1 VIDESRVLETA
12 TVAPWL
18 TGLPSKRT
26 IFADDLYF
34 WEGWAAFVAAC
45 SREPD
50 ETLLRH
56 LTFVLMKPEATVG
69 RRFDPILDFL
79 LGKGFS
85 IAGARPASSLLPS
98 TFRKAYHLR
107 PACAASVP
115 RVSQARSTRR
125 AVSAPG
131 RAGSTVS

>member
-1 VIDESRVLETA
+1 VIDETRVLETA
-12 TVAPWL
+12 AVAPWL

-34 WEGWAAFVAAC
+34 REEWAAFVASC

-50 ETLLRH
+50 DTLLKH
-56 LTFVLMKPEATVG
+56 LTFALIKPEAIVG

-85 IAGARPASSLLPS
+85 IAG
-98 TFRKAYHLR
+98 
-107 PACAASVP
+107 
-115 RVSQARSTRR
+115 
-125 AVSAPG
+125 PG
-131 RAGSTVS
+131 RCT

>member
-1 VIDESRVLETA
+1 MIDESRVLETA

-45 SREPD
+45 AREPD
-50 ETLLRH
+50 DTLLRH

-85 IAGARPASSLLPS
+85 IAGAWPVYLSRHAAREQQVGQLAAAVDVQEGVPL
-98 TFRKAYHLR
+98 KARL
-107 PACAASVP
+107 CG
-115 RVSQARSTRR
+115 QR
-125 AVSAPG
+125 AEG
-131 RAGSTVS
+131 LAGTVD